1 MGMWDMIAIVVGL
14 GVVSEMYSARLKA
27 KTRWREQGEYVE
39 GLADRLAK
47 IERRLANLETL
58 VVDREKHAAFEE
70 AL

>member
-1 MGMWDMIAIVVGL
+1 MGMWDMIVIVVGL
-14 GVVSEMYSARLKA
+14 GVVSEMYRARLKA

-39 GLADRLAK
+39 GLAGRLEK

-58 VVDREKHAAFEE
+58 VLDREKRAAFEE